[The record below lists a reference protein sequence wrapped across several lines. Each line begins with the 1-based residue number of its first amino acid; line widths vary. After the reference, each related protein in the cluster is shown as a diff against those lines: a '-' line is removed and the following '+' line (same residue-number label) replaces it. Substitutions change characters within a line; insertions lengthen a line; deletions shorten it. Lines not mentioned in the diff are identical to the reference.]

1 MAIPYSPPNI
11 TVTETVDPSV
21 SPLIAPPALLA
32 LVGVASGAITR
43 SDVITLSGDGVN
55 QAGEDAIP
63 LPGVPNGAVVESVL
77 KVEDSAYN
85 LDTVYVEDDDYIVTN
100 AGAAQSDS
108 VNAATITRVHED
120 DDGEI
125 PQGTAPD
132 YEHSVLVTY
141 TYIPEDYFSP
151 ILLED
156 MASITARFGPA
167 STDPIATNSPA
178 VVNSP
183 LTFAAEIAFENGA
196 SQIVCQPL
204 FKVDGSARVSP
215 DASEASTA
223 ATTWS
228 PTFEALRENTDAN
241 LIVAV
246 SGQSADVSNAEQKAI
261 AQTLQDHIKYLKS
274 EEQEY
279 AIGLFGYDGTS
290 SVSVT
295 QTTLQTDAVA
305 ISLRHGGEVTQQM
318 VMVSPAKFLR
328 PSRSGGLMVGGQ
340 YAAAA
345 IGGMI
350 ASRAVYQPLTR
361 QALSGFSQLGEVRTK
376 SGKNADAA
384 VGLMVI
390 EDKDDL
396 VQVRHAVTMDTT
408 STPARELSVVRAK
421 HRVIES
427 IRQTIDDQIIGQ
439 VVADG
444 DAALVVRSAIIG
456 VLDQLRSERD
466 IVSYSDVQ
474 SRVASLDPTT
484 IEVRFSYA
492 PAFPVNYVN
501 VVFSLDLSGGNVEA
515 TEV

>member
-1 MAIPYSPPNI
+1 
-11 TVTETVDPSV
+11 
-21 SPLIAPPALLA
+21 
-32 LVGVASGAITR
+32 
-43 SDVITLSGDGVN
+43 
-55 QAGEDAIP
+55 
-63 LPGVPNGAVVESVL
+63 
-77 KVEDSAYN
+77 
-85 LDTVYVEDDDYIVTN
+85 
-100 AGAAQSDS
+100 
-108 VNAATITRVHED
+108 
-120 DDGEI
+120 
-125 PQGTAPD
+125 
-132 YEHSVLVTY
+132 
-141 TYIPEDYFSP
+141 
-151 ILLED
+151 
-156 MASITARFGPA
+156 
-167 STDPIATNSPA
+167 
-178 VVNSP
+178 
-183 LTFAAEIAFENGA
+183 
-196 SQIVCQPL
+196 
-204 FKVDGSARVSP
+204 
-215 DASEASTA
+215 
-223 ATTWS
+223 
-228 PTFEALRENTDAN
+228 
-241 LIVAV
+241 
-246 SGQSADVSNAEQKAI
+246 
-261 AQTLQDHIKYLKS
+261 
-274 EEQEY
+274 
-279 AIGLFGYDGTS
+279 
-290 SVSVT
+290 
-295 QTTLQTDAVA
+295 
-305 ISLRHGGEVTQQM
+305 
-318 VMVSPAKFLR
+318 
-328 PSRSGGLMVGGQ
+328 MVGGQ

-390 EDKDDL
+390 EDKDGL
-396 VQVRHAVTMDTT
+396 VQVRHAVTMDTS